1 MRKQQS
7 QYDSFG
13 EMDEHDAPTDPVM
26 PVFLPPSSATIA
38 DEVIPAPKPNER
50 PFPYQDVPFVAP
62 SNSPYNQPQPSVY
75 PVLPPAPGSSKGG
88 KLPPGGAVPT
98 YPILPE
104 RPAQTA
110 SPQTQTR
117 RSSFPIF
124 VGMLFVAVQLLLLV
138 RFVLK
143 LLVLPGNTTWI
154 SIIYTVSDVFVQPF
168 RMLMQNFALPM
179 PNGLE
184 LYTLVAI
191 LVYGLLSR
199 LLVRFLKALL
209 HSR

>member
-13 EMDEHDAPTDPVM
+13 EMDEHDAPT
-26 PVFLPPSSATIA
+26 
-38 DEVIPAPKPNER
+38 
-50 PFPYQDVPFVAP
+50 
-62 SNSPYNQPQPSVY
+62 
-75 PVLPPAPGSSKGG
+75 
-88 KLPPGGAVPT
+88 

-110 SPQTQTR
+110 SPHTQTR

-179 PNGLE
+179 PNG
-184 LYTLVAI
+184 
-191 LVYGLLSR
+191 
-199 LLVRFLKALL
+199 
-209 HSR
+209 